1 MSEIALPWC
10 RHTAP
15 RTHGDGDAAR
25 GLRAIVRGFVESG
38 ASMFLID
45 RDDFVKQVVEDLRG
59 EGFDVHVELADV
71 TDEAQMVR
79 AFAEIGEVWGNL
91 DTGQQREDRH
101 DQRPRATSVRDFQRV
116 LQLRWWTFTQLEGG
130 TAQRR
135 RHHRTR
141 TRAAAR
147 HRRGDPPPPPAG
159 VGGGDR
165 PIPNPPHNSARPGH
179 QRMTPRPAAQ
189 PRTECRCPGRFPDQP
204 GAAMTSRSR
213 HRATQPGP
221 RHTHTAAPPCAA
233 AASPLTMA
241 SEYLVDNRSV
251 PS

>member
-1 MSEIALPWC
+1 MSEIALTIGAGT
-10 RHTAP
+10 RHQG
-15 RTHGDGDAAR
+15 RMEDGERLQGWAVTETFDFVSVRHRDFVAWYFAAR
-25 GLRAIVRGFVESG
+25 LRRAR
-38 ASMFLID
+38 
-45 RDDFVKQVVEDLRG
+45 R
-59 EGFDVHVELADV
+59 LADV
-71 TDEAQMVR
+71 PR
-79 AFAEIGEVWGNL
+79 PWPAFAAIARCGATWIRSSTTRGSSRS
-91 DTGQQREDRH
+91 TTSSHQR
-101 DQRPRATSVRDFQRV
+101 QRIFSASCNSGGG
-116 LQLRWWTFTQLEGG
+116 TFTQLEGG

-141 TRAAAR
+141 HRAAAR

-213 HRATQPGP
+213 HRAAQPGP
-221 RHTHTAAPPCAA
+221 RHTDTAAPPCAA

>member
-1 MSEIALPWC
+1 ME
-10 RHTAP
+10 
-15 RTHGDGDAAR
+15 DGDAAR

-59 EGFDVHVELADV
+59 EGFDVHVALADV

-91 DTGQQREDRH
+91 YTLVNNARIIAIKDLEPPASGIISASCNSGGG
-101 DQRPRATSVRDFQRV
+101 PSPNLRA
-116 LQLRWWTFTQLEGG
+116 G

-141 TRAAAR
+141 HRAAAR
-147 HRRGDPPPPPAG
+147 HRRGDP
-159 VGGGDR
+159 
-165 PIPNPPHNSARPGH
+165 NPPHNSARPGY
-179 QRMTPRPAAQ
+179 QRMTPTPAAQ

-213 HRATQPGP
+213 HRAAQPGP
-221 RHTHTAAPPCAA
+221 RHTDTAAPPCAA

>member
-1 MSEIALPWC
+1 ME
-10 RHTAP
+10 
-15 RTHGDGDAAR
+15 DGDAAR

-59 EGFDVHVELADV
+59 EGFDVHVALADV

-91 DTGQQREDRH
+91 YTLVNNARIITIKDLEPPASGIFSASCNSGGGPSPNLRAGLPSAADTTENPAH
-101 DQRPRATSVRDFQRV
+101 
-116 LQLRWWTFTQLEGG
+116 
-130 TAQRR
+130 
-135 RHHRTR
+135 
-141 TRAAAR
+141 RAAAR

-213 HRATQPGP
+213 HRAAQPGP

>member
-1 MSEIALPWC
+1 ME
-10 RHTAP
+10 
-15 RTHGDGDAAR
+15 DGDAAR

-38 ASMFLID
+38 DLVFLID

-59 EGFDVHVELADV
+59 EGFDVHVALADV

-79 AFAEIGEVWGNL
+79 AFAEIGEVWGNVYTL
-91 DTGQQREDRH
+91 VNNARIITIKDLEPPASGIFS
-101 DQRPRATSVRDFQRV
+101 ASCNSGGG
-116 LQLRWWTFTQLEGG
+116 TFTQLEGG

-141 TRAAAR
+141 HRAAVR

-213 HRATQPGP
+213 HRAARPGP
-221 RHTHTAAPPCAA
+221 RHTDTAAPPCAA

>member
-1 MSEIALPWC
+1 ME
-10 RHTAP
+10 
-15 RTHGDGDAAR
+15 DGEAAR

-45 RDDFVKQVVEDLRG
+45 RDDFVEQVVEDLRG
-59 EGFDVHVELADV
+59 VGFDVHVALADV

-79 AFAEIGEVWGNL
+79 AFAEIGEVWANL
-91 DTGQQREDRH
+91 YTQVNNARIITIKDLEPPASGIFSASCNSGGGPSPNLRAGLPSAADTTENPAH
-101 DQRPRATSVRDFQRV
+101 
-116 LQLRWWTFTQLEGG
+116 
-130 TAQRR
+130 
-135 RHHRTR
+135 
-141 TRAAAR
+141 RAAAR
-147 HRRGDPPPPPAG
+147 HRRGDPTPPPAG

-165 PIPNPPHNSARPGH
+165 PIPNPPHHSARPGY
-179 QRMTPRPAAQ
+179 QRMTPRPAVQ

-213 HRATQPGP
+213 HRAARPGP
-221 RHTHTAAPPCAA
+221 RHTDTAAPPCAA

-251 PS
+251 SS

>member
-1 MSEIALPWC
+1 ME
-10 RHTAP
+10 
-15 RTHGDGDAAR
+15 DGEAAR

-59 EGFDVHVELADV
+59 EGFDVHVALADV

-91 DTGQQREDRH
+91 YTQVNNARIITIKDLEPPASGIFSASCNSGGGPSPNLRAGLPSAADTTENPAH
-101 DQRPRATSVRDFQRV
+101 
-116 LQLRWWTFTQLEGG
+116 
-130 TAQRR
+130 
-135 RHHRTR
+135 
-141 TRAAAR
+141 RAAAR

-189 PRTECRCPGRFPDQP
+189 PRTECRRPGRFPDQP

-213 HRATQPGP
+213 HRAAQPGP

>member
-1 MSEIALPWC
+1 ME
-10 RHTAP
+10 
-15 RTHGDGDAAR
+15 DGDAAR

-59 EGFDVHVELADV
+59 EGFDVHVALADV

-79 AFAEIGEVWGNL
+79 PFAEIGEVWGNL
-91 DTGQQREDRH
+91 YTLVNNARIITIKDLEPPASGIFSASCNSGGGPSPNLRAGLPSAADTTENPAH
-101 DQRPRATSVRDFQRV
+101 
-116 LQLRWWTFTQLEGG
+116 
-130 TAQRR
+130 
-135 RHHRTR
+135 
-141 TRAAAR
+141 RAAAR

-189 PRTECRCPGRFPDQP
+189 PRTECRRPGRFPDQP

-213 HRATQPGP
+213 HRAAQPGP
-221 RHTHTAAPPCAA
+221 RHTDTAAPPCAA